1 MPHASVV
8 QVLPLER
15 TTSYIASARKKKMP
29 IIGKISRE
37 VEIKCH
43 RHLVFELYKHRPH
56 DSSLV
61 HPEKVEACHL
71 ISGQWGVPGAVIQ
84 WHYYHD
90 GKKETA
96 KEIIEEV
103 DDELHKI
110 VFKVIEGDILEVYN
124 SFNFILTTK
133 DVGDKKFVIWT
144 IEFEKANASI
154 PDPTSYLDLVC
165 GIAGKMDSHFL
176 K

>member
-1 MPHASVV
+1 MAI
-8 QVLPLER
+8 
-15 TTSYIASARKKKMP
+15 T
-29 IIGKISRE
+29 GKITRA

-43 RHLVFELYKHRPH
+43 RHQVFELFKHRPH
-56 DSSLV
+56 DTSV
-61 HPEKVEACHL
+61 ADPETIEACHL
-71 ISGQWGVPGAVIQ
+71 ISGEWGVPGAVVQ
-84 WHYYHD
+84 WFYYHD
-90 GKKETA
+90 GKKETV

-124 SFNFILTTK
+124 SMSFILTTR

-154 PDPTSYLDLVC
+154 PDPISYLDLVC
-165 GIAGKMDSHFL
+165 GLARNIDAHFL
-176 K
+176 NLHPSIILETIR

>member
-1 MPHASVV
+1 MAI
-8 QVLPLER
+8 
-15 TTSYIASARKKKMP
+15 TGTIT
-29 IIGKISRE
+29 RE

-43 RHLVFELYKHRPH
+43 RHQVFELFKHRPH
-56 DSSLV
+56 DTSV
-61 HPEKVEACHL
+61 IDPETIEACHL
-71 ISGQWGVPGAVIQ
+71 ISGQWGVPGAVVL
-84 WHYYHD
+84 WHYYHV

-124 SFNFILTTK
+124 SLSFILTTK
-133 DVGDKKFVIWT
+133 EVGDKKFVILS

-165 GIAGKMDSHFL
+165 GLVANVGAHFL
-176 K
+176 KYP